1 MRVIIMNFECAIA
14 TSVFIECFAA
24 FYELLKVNFVRAPK
38 TATSIIDGIGMDF
51 SAALNQ
57 REIDLKLIDS
67 LTATRH
73 THSSTKRHPK
83 GSIKYFNNLFAINR
97 NEHKRSMSRRV
108 ESALPP
114 FTRRQ

>member
-14 TSVFIECFAA
+14 TSVVFIECFAA

-57 REIDLKLIDS
+57 REIDFKLIDS

-73 THSSTKRHPK
+73 THSSTKRHPR
-83 GSIKYFNNLFAINR
+83 GPSNIFIIHSSLI
-97 NEHKRSMSRRV
+97 EMSTKDR
-108 ESALPP
+108 
-114 FTRRQ
+114 